1 MCDVLSH
8 SAVSNSDPMD
18 CSPPGS
24 SVHGMFQARVMEW
37 VAISCSR
44 PTQGLNLYLLC
55 PLHWQADSLPL
66 SHLGSPQLIGSGYQT
81 SKMVGWM
88 DKWKERMK
96 SWLGGGGDVGLL
108 AGWLRVDCISGW
120 MSGSRKNVDGG

>member
-1 MCDVLSH
+1 MIRVTCS
-8 SAVSNSDPMD
+8 VSRIQLCDPMD
-18 CSPPGS
+18 CSLPCS
-24 SVHGMFQARVMEW
+24 SVRGMFQARVMEW

-44 PTQGLNLYLLC
+44 PTQGSNPHLLR

-88 DKWKERMK
+88 DGWKEQMK
-96 SWLGGGGDVGLL
+96 SWVGGGGDVGLP
-108 AGWLRVDCISGW
+108 AGWLQVDCIG
-120 MSGSRKNVDGG
+120 R